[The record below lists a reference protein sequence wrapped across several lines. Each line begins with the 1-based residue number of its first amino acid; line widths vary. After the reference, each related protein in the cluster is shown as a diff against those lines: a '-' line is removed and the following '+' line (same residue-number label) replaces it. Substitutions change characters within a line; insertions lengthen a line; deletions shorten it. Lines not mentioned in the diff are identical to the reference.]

1 MILWLTRITT
11 NLQKPPPKYPNN
23 KQIPWNYTWVVLS
36 ERNDVVWATS
46 KTSTNIWWPR
56 QPYPHLCRSA
66 QGVVAPW
73 GLEYQLD
80 LYKAPEDNVSTP
92 RVIILTISGFQFIS
106 QSNLTV
112 IILSG
117 KPYFK
122 IQIFMFAQ
130 GTIVAELS
138 IISAVA
144 KLILLCQLWL

>member
-1 MILWLTRITT
+1 M
-11 NLQKPPPKYPNN
+11 
-23 KQIPWNYTWVVLS
+23 
-36 ERNDVVWATS
+36 
-46 KTSTNIWWPR
+46 
-56 QPYPHLCRSA
+56 
-66 QGVVAPW
+66 APW

-106 QSNLTV
+106 QSDLTV

-144 KLILLCQLWL
+144 KLIFIVPAGVVRLLGWPLESYLLLGLYYCPLEFLTPPRVL

>member
-1 MILWLTRITT
+1 
-11 NLQKPPPKYPNN
+11 
-23 KQIPWNYTWVVLS
+23 
-36 ERNDVVWATS
+36 
-46 KTSTNIWWPR
+46 
-56 QPYPHLCRSA
+56 
-66 QGVVAPW
+66 VAPW

-106 QSNLTV
+106 QSDLTV

-144 KLILLCQLWL
+144 KLLFIVPAGVVRPREQPIGILPPPGIILLSPGLFHAPRIL